1 MKANPF
7 LTKSSLL
14 KLLVVA
20 NIVFVQ
26 ALVAGNITGHV
37 TDAATNGPLPGANVS
52 IDGTAFGAASDRTGD
67 YSIANIPPGTY
78 SLQVSY
84 IGYEDYSAEIV
95 VSADDEAVS
104 HNIAMTASYV
114 EMEAVVISG
123 IRVGQSKAL
132 NQQKTADDIRN
143 VVAEEQIQS
152 FPDVNSA
159 EVLQRVPG
167 VAIERDQGEGRYVI
181 IRGTEARMNSMSI
194 NGEHIPP
201 ADGGRRAIA
210 MDVIPADQLASIEV
224 TKAITPDMD
233 GDAIGGSVNLV
244 TRSALD
250 YDKRILKFAVGSGYN
265 NLMGTSPFNGHVTY
279 GDRFGANRNIGA
291 MVSFSYSRNN
301 LGSDN
306 IQPSWGGITLGE
318 DEDGEDVDWALEE
331 LEIRDYAIQR
341 NRMGLSANLDYR
353 LNSNNKFFLNMLYNK
368 LDDNE
373 QRRTLW
379 YEPAD
384 GWYESETLAH
394 DGAVGRALKDRWQN
408 QTIYSLSAGGE
419 HNLADL
425 GLDYRVSYSY
435 ADEIEADYY
444 TSEFELD
451 ESVTMAIDV
460 SDTDLPKI
468 ALSGE
473 FAEGYQF
480 VPGNYEF
487 DKIEI
492 EDTKTTNTDITA
504 TINAKYPFMV
514 GGNSV
519 LAKVG
524 GKILM
529 KSKDRDEIL
538 TEYGWDGEE
547 DLLLSDVVGDFVD
560 DDFLGGEYRIGE
572 SQGPSEVRDF
582 YAANESRF
590 EGEEDREASDVAD
603 YDASEN
609 VIAFYGMATMNIG
622 DLMILGG
629 FRNEITNTEYTGY
642 EVLYDDE
649 GDYVSTTT
657 VTESFDQNHFLP
669 MLHLRYAVNPQT
681 NVRAA
686 FTSGLAR
693 PNYETLVPFKFI
705 NTEDEELE
713 IGNPALIPTTAYN
726 FDLLGEHYLPGIGLV
741 AAGFFYKSFDKII
754 FEHEFEQV
762 GGDYDGWDVLQSIQ
776 GDKASLMG
784 FEFNWQQQ
792 LTFLPAPWDGL
803 GIYANYTYTTSTA
816 DISSALPDREDNDKL
831 PLPGQAGNVGNLAV
845 SFQKFGLTSRVSL
858 NYNDGFL
865 FVLGEEEEEDEY
877 QASHL
882 QLDFSASY
890 QILSSLQVYVQA
902 NNLTDTPLVYYMGE
916 EDRPIQREFYSFW
929 INAGLKFEF

>member
-1 MKANPF
+1 MRVIKRSSFTNLLIACF
-7 LTKSSLL
+7 LILGQTLNAG
-14 KLLVVA
+14 VV
-20 NIVFVQ
+20 
-26 ALVAGNITGHV
+26 TGRV
-37 TDAATNGPLPGANVS
+37 TDAGTGGYLPGANVVLE
-52 IDGTAFGAASDRTGD
+52 GTAFGAASDRTGD
-67 YSIANIPPGTY
+67 YWIANIPLGTY
-78 SLQVSY
+78 SLHVSY
-84 IGYEDYSAEIV
+84 IGYEDYRAEIV

-104 HNIAMTASYV
+104 HNVAMTASYV
-114 EMEAVVISG
+114 EMEAVEISG

-167 VAIERDQGEGRYVI
+167 VSIERDQGEGRYVI
-181 IRGTEARMNSMSI
+181 IRGTEARMNAMSI
-194 NGEHIPP
+194 NGERIPP

-250 YDKRILKFAVGSGYN
+250 YDRRILKFTGGSGYN
-265 NLMGTSPFNGHVTY
+265 NLMGTIPFNGHVTY

-291 MVSFSYSRNN
+291 MISFSYTQNN

-306 IQPSWGGITLGE
+306 IQPEWGGITLGE
-318 DEDGEDVDWALEE
+318 NEEGEDVDWALKDLE
-331 LEIRDYAIQR
+331 LRDYAIQR

-373 QRRTLW
+373 QRRRMR
-379 YEPAD
+379 YRPSK
-384 GWYESETLAH
+384 GWYETATLAKE
-394 DGAVGRALKDRWQN
+394 AVIDRSLKDRWQN

-419 HNLADL
+419 HNLAGL

-435 ADEIEADYY
+435 ADEIEADYF
-444 TSEFELD
+444 TSDFELD
-451 ESVTMAIDV
+451 ADVTMNLNV
-460 SDTDLPKI
+460 SDPDLPKVTVTNLADGFQFDPANFVLD
-468 ALSGE
+468 AL
-473 FAEGYQF
+473 
-480 VPGNYEF
+480 
-487 DKIEI
+487 EI

-504 TINAKYPFMV
+504 TFNAKYPFMV

-519 LAKVG
+519 LAKLG

-529 KSKDRDEIL
+529 KSKDSDETL
-538 TEYGWDGEE
+538 TEYGWEGDE
-547 DLLLSDVVGDFVD
+547 DLLLSAVAGDFVD
-560 DDFLGGEYRIGE
+560 DDFMGGEYRIGQT
-572 SQGPSEVRDF
+572 QGPSEVRDH
-582 YAANESRF
+582 YAANKDLY
-590 EGEEDREASDVAD
+590 EGEIDREASDVAD
-603 YDASEN
+603 YAASEN

-629 FRNEITNTEYTGY
+629 FRNEITMTEYTGY
-642 EVLYDDE
+642 EVLYDVE
-649 GDYVSTTT
+649 GDYVSTTPK
-657 VTESFDQNHFLP
+657 TESFDRNHFLP
-669 MLHLRYAVNPQT
+669 MLHLRYSLNPQT
-681 NVRAA
+681 NIRAA

-705 NTEDEELE
+705 NTEDEEME
-713 IGNPALIPTTAYN
+713 IGNPTLIPTTAYN
-726 FDLLGEHYLPGIGLV
+726 FDLLGEYYLSGIGLV
-741 AAGFFYKSFDKII
+741 AAGFFYKSLDNII
-754 FEHEFEQV
+754 FEHEYENEEA
-762 GGDYDGWDVLQSIQ
+762 GDYFEWDVLQSIQ
-776 GDKASLMG
+776 GGKASLMG

-792 LTFLPAPWDGL
+792 LTFLPAPLDGL

-816 DISSALPDREDNDKL
+816 DISSELPDREDNTDL

-865 FVLGEEEEEDEY
+865 FVLGEEGEEDEY
-877 QASHL
+877 QLNHM
-882 QLDFSASY
+882 QLDFSTSY
-890 QILSSLQVYVQA
+890 KVMSGVELYVQA
-902 NNLTDTPLVYYMGE
+902 NNLTNAPLVYYMGS

-929 INAGLKFEF
+929 INAGLKLEF